1 MSFISTSAC
10 KRTLALLA
18 GVSAVAILPSSASAA
33 ALGRRTL
40 QQGMSGQ
47 DVRVLQDFLTRAGF
61 STPVGGD
68 FGPITLGS
76 VKKFEK
82 QQRLGV
88 DGIVDVAF
96 VNKLRSIADPRSAR
110 NTTTPTDTTSTDTTS
125 TTTTPTSTT
134 PRSGGGALGKRI
146 LKRGLR
152 GQDVRVLQDYLTR
165 AGVMTPID
173 GQYGPTTLR
182 SVKAFQSQQGL
193 KANGV
198 ADRKTI
204 AALRSVGDAVGSGGA
219 DLNTLDVSAPVGRAK
234 LLTDG
239 TAVAPSDA
247 PQAVKDIIAAGN
259 EIAKKPYVYGGG
271 HGKWIDRG
279 YDCSGSVSYALYRAG
294 LLDRSMPSGDFA
306 SWGESGEGQWVTI
319 YANGGHM
326 YMVVAGL
333 RFDTSGADPSR
344 WQNDM
349 RSSSG
354 FTVRHI
360 DGL

>member
-10 KRTLALLA
+10 KRTLALLV
-18 GVSAVAILPSSASAA
+18 GVSAAAILPSSASAA

-61 STPVGGD
+61 PTPIGGD
-68 FGPITLGS
+68 FGPITFGN

-82 QQRLGV
+82 RHGLGV
-88 DGIVDVAF
+88 DGVVDSAF
-96 VNKLRSIADPRSAR
+96 VTKIRAIADPLAAR
-110 NTTTPTDTTSTDTTS
+110 GTQTPADANAAPTDTSTTTPT
-125 TTTTPTSTT
+125 TTTPA
-134 PRSGGGALGKRI
+134 RSGSLGRRT
-146 LKRGLR
+146 LKKGSR

-165 AGVMTPID
+165 AGVSTPVD
-173 GQYGPTTLR
+173 GQFGPTTLR
-182 SVKAFQSQQGL
+182 AVKQFQRQQGL

-198 ADRKTI
+198 VDARTVASLRTI
-204 AALRSVGDAVGSGGA
+204 GDATGSGGA
-219 DLNTLDVSAPVGRAK
+219 DLNTLSVTAPVGRAK

-294 LLDRSMPSGDFA
+294 LLDQSMPSGDFMD
-306 SWGESGEGQWVTI
+306 WGESGEGQWVTL

-344 WQNDM
+344 WQSDM

>member
-1 MSFISTSAC
+1 LSFISTSAC
-10 KRTLALLA
+10 KRTLALLV
-18 GVSAVAILPSSASAA
+18 GVSAVAMLPSSASAA

-61 STPVGGD
+61 PTPIGGD
-68 FGPITLGS
+68 FGPITLGN

-82 QQRLGV
+82 RHGLGV
-88 DGIVDVAF
+88 DGIVDAAF
-96 VNKLRSIADPRSAR
+96 VAKIRGIADPRSVR
-110 NTTTPTDTTSTDTTS
+110 NAQTPADATTDTDTTTPTTTSA
-125 TTTTPTSTT
+125 PV
-134 PRSGGGALGKRI
+134 RSGSLGRRT
-146 LKRGLR
+146 LKKGSR

-165 AGVMTPID
+165 AGVTTPVD
-173 GQYGPTTLR
+173 GQFGPTTLR
-182 SVKAFQSQQGL
+182 AVKAFQRQQGL
-193 KANGV
+193 KVTGV
-198 ADRKTI
+198 VDRRTV
-204 AALRSVGDAVGSGGA
+204 AALRSIGD
-219 DLNTLDVSAPVGRAK
+219 
-234 LLTDG
+234 
-239 TAVAPSDA
+239 APSDA

-294 LLDRSMPSGDFA
+294 LLDRSMPSGDFM
-306 SWGESGEGQWVTI
+306 SWGRKGPGQWVTI

-344 WQNDM
+344 WQTDM

>member
-1 MSFISTSAC
+1 LSFISTSAC
-10 KRTLALLA
+10 KRTLALLV
-18 GVSAVAILPSSASAA
+18 GVSAVAMLPSSASAA

-61 STPVGGD
+61 PTPIGGD
-68 FGPITLGS
+68 FGPITLGN

-82 QQRLGV
+82 RHGLGV
-88 DGIVDVAF
+88 DGIVDAAF
-96 VNKLRSIADPRSAR
+96 VAKIRGIADPRSVR
-110 NTTTPTDTTSTDTTS
+110 NAQTPADATTDTDTTTPTTTSA
-125 TTTTPTSTT
+125 PV
-134 PRSGGGALGKRI
+134 RSGSLGRRT
-146 LKRGLR
+146 LKKGSR

-165 AGVMTPID
+165 AGVTTPVD
-173 GQYGPTTLR
+173 GQFGPTTLR
-182 SVKAFQSQQGL
+182 AVKAFQRQQGL
-193 KANGV
+193 KVTGV
-198 ADRKTI
+198 VDRRTV
-204 AALRSVGDAVGSGGA
+204 AALRSIGDASGSGGA
-219 DLNTLDVSAPVGRAK
+219 ELNTLSVAAPVGRAK

-294 LLDRSMPSGDFA
+294 LLDRSMPSGDFM
-306 SWGESGEGQWVTI
+306 SWGRKGPGQWVTI

-344 WQNDM
+344 WQTDM